1 MLVSDKLKKELDNFL
16 LGLTIS
22 IFLLTG
28 TLYFFQERYQSY
40 ATSYPKKSVST
51 EKTSK
56 QRAYIVKAG
65 DSLAAVAVATY
76 GDDKMANEILKLN
89 SSKITDPN
97 NLEVGQILLLPTV
110 TQQPTA
116 ATTPADE
123 QHQYEQDTGD
133 ISAVQTKQV
142 TIKTN
147 KYTVK
152 DGDGIWQIAEQA
164 YGDGQMWTKI
174 AEKNQLQEPYN
185 LQVGKVLT
193 IPR

>member
-1 MLVSDKLKKELDNFL
+1 
-16 LGLTIS
+16 
-22 IFLLTG
+22 
-28 TLYFFQERYQSY
+28 
-40 ATSYPKKSVST
+40 
-51 EKTSK
+51 
-56 QRAYIVKAG
+56 
-65 DSLAAVAVATY
+65 
-76 GDDKMANEILKLN
+76 MANEILKLN